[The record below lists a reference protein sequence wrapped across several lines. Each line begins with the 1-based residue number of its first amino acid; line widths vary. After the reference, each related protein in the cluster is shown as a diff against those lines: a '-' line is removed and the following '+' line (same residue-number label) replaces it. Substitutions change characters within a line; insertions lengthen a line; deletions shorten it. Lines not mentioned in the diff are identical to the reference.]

1 VQKIVIIDLIFT
13 VMMHCL
19 RNNNNIGPQLC
30 WIAAHLKVFVGG
42 AHVIA
47 GAQDAFE
54 DQGKRER
61 VVDPEVL

>member
-19 RNNNNIGPQLC
+19 RNNNIGPQLC